1 MFKIRCIRRHQAH
14 KLLPKA
20 SNRCPPS
27 NIPTVSTVSTGT
39 STASLPGE
47 SLRTVIQILLRGSH
61 TLVFFLRG
69 KYKIH
74 FQCNSIT
81 TIDSRQLFCFT
92 FSRKPFYV
100 GSANSHE
107 VSPPTHTLHHSGAP
121 HAGHG
126 AFSSHTA
133 QRTPKDRGIPRARGR
148 SRCRPLPGFLRG
160 SHSRGAPRA
169 AGSLLGV
176 ALLRRRLLADVG
188 QGDEQRPAAR
198 TAPGLHVPR
207 GGGAGPGRG
216 TAGLGEGQDRGGEP
230 GRGGRGPGRL

>member
-1 MFKIRCIRRHQAH
+1 MSRKNKNKYFFPLLETEQTVPFKRLLFLKLIGMFKIRCLRRHQAH

-27 NIPTVSTVSTGT
+27 NTPTVSTVSTGT

-74 FQCNSIT
+74 FQCNSIA
-81 TIDSRQLFCFT
+81 ILNSSQLFCFT

-133 QRTPKDRGIPRARGR
+133 QRAPKDRGIHPPGPGALPLPPPPRVPPGLALTGGSAGCGVPPRR
-148 SRCRPLPGFLRG
+148 RPPPPPPPRRCR
-160 SHSRGAPRA
+160 
-169 AGSLLGV
+169 AG
-176 ALLRRRLLADVG
+176 
-188 QGDEQRPAAR
+188 
-198 TAPGLHVPR
+198 
-207 GGGAGPGRG
+207 
-216 TAGLGEGQDRGGEP
+216 
-230 GRGGRGPGRL
+230 